1 MYDKI
6 DGMNVTSD
14 ELCEQM
20 AKECDTCL
28 LAFSLGKDSVASW
41 LQCRKYFKNIVPFY
55 KYNIP
60 NLEFV
65 EDNLQ
70 YYEDFFGQ
78 HIFRLP
84 HPNLYSML
92 SHGVFQ
98 SPVSMERILQD
109 PYRFPSHTEYTAE
122 TVTDMI
128 RYMVGLPD
136 TVYTAVGLR
145 VSDSPMRRM
154 NVKAHGA
161 LIHNKKT
168 FYPVFDWLKDRLLR
182 EFDEAGIK
190 LSSDYQLWN
199 NSFDGVTN
207 KYIKEIKEYYPRD
220 YEKIKKFFP
229 LVDLDILRR
238 EM

>member
-6 DGMNVTSD
+6 EYTSSD
-14 ELCEQM
+14 ELCEKM
-20 AKECDTCL
+20 AQECDTCL

-60 NLEFV
+60 NLGFV
-65 EDNLQ
+65 EDNLR

-78 HIFRLP
+78 HIYRMP
-84 HPNLYSML
+84 HPNLYAML
-92 SHGVFQ
+92 THGVFQ
-98 SPVSMERILQD
+98 SPTSMHRLNEE
-109 PYRFPSHTEYTAE
+109 PNMFPTPSEYDSE
-122 TVTDMI
+122 TVPNLI
-128 RYMVGLPD
+128 RYFLGLPD

-161 LIHNKKT
+161 IIHNKQS
-168 FYPVFDWLKDRLLR
+168 FYPVYDWLKGRLLK
-182 EFDEAGIK
+182 EFDDAGVK

-199 NSFDGVTN
+199 NSFDGISN
-207 KYIKEIKEYYPRD
+207 KYISVIKDVYPKD
-220 YEKIKKFFP
+220 YEKIKEFFP
-229 LVDLDILRR
+229 LVDLDIFRR
-238 EM
+238 NM

>member
-6 DGMNVTSD
+6 EYTSGD
-14 ELCEQM
+14 ELCEKM
-20 AKECDTCL
+20 AQECDTCL

-41 LQCRKYFKNIVPFY
+41 LQCRRYFKKVIPFY

-65 EDNLQ
+65 EDNLK

-78 HIFRLP
+78 HIYRMP
-84 HPNLYSML
+84 HPNLYAML
-92 SHGVFQ
+92 NHGVFQ
-98 SPVSMERILQD
+98 SPVSMHRLNEEPD
-109 PYRFPSHTEYTAE
+109 MFPPQSEYNSE
-122 TVTDMI
+122 TVPEII
-128 RYMVGLPD
+128 RYLLGLPD

-161 LIHNKKT
+161 IIHNKQS
-168 FYPVFDWLKDRLLR
+168 FYPVYDWLKARLLK
-182 EFDEAGIK
+182 EFDDVGVK
-190 LSSDYQLWN
+190 LASDYQLWN
-199 NSFDGVTN
+199 NSFDGISN
-207 KYIKEIKEYYPRD
+207 KYISVIKEVYPRD

-229 LVDLDILRR
+229 LIDLDIIRR
-238 EM
+238 NM

>member
-6 DGMNVTSD
+6 DGMNITSD

-207 KYIKEIKEYYPRD
+207 KYIKEIKEHYPRD